1 MRWPIF
7 LALLDNPGVLHKP
20 DGQELAWRLQIALG
34 IAEASPQGAQV
45 FLGTQQPRSLI
56 ATLVAL
62 GLTSV
67 KALAWK
73 IAALLGR
80 PFARQLLLGSEA
92 HREA

>member
-1 MRWPIF
+1 M
-7 LALLDNPGVLHKP
+7 
-20 DGQELAWRLQIALG
+20 
-34 IAEASPQGAQV
+34 
-45 FLGTQQPRSLI
+45 FLGTQQPRSLV